1 MRDLK
6 SITYIPHPNP
16 LPVGEGIF
24 RGSHKFTFGLVF
36 GGFMLSLAPNQPQFD
51 SAAISKSALRTFF
64 NIATVWNLNVEQAMT
79 LLGLDSRSTYFKW
92 KTSPESAKLNVD
104 KLERLSYIFGIYKA
118 LQILLPNPN
127 SADQWL
133 KRPNS
138 ALAFPGQVCAGTHDG
153 RACSGFVCGAPIS

>member
-1 MRDLK
+1 
-6 SITYIPHPNP
+6 
-16 LPVGEGIF
+16 
-24 RGSHKFTFGLVF
+24 
-36 GGFMLSLAPNQPQFD
+36 MLSVAQNLAQVD

-64 NIATVWNLNVEQAMT
+64 NIATAWGLNVEQAMT

-92 KTSPESAKLNVD
+92 KTSPESAKLNPD

-118 LQILLPNPN
+118 LQILLPNAD

-138 ALAFPGQVCAGTHDG
+138 ALPFQGKSALERMMAGHVVDLYVVRQYLDGQ
-153 RACSGFVCGAPIS
+153 RS